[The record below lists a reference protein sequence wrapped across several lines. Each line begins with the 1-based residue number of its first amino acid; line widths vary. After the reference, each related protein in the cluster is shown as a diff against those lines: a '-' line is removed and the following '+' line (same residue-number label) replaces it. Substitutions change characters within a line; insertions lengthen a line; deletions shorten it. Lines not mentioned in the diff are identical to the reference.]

1 MSQML
6 VGSPKRSVL
15 YSEIYFPKKTC
26 ILRSTAT
33 EATCYFC
40 KQELKEGFGLT
51 AKKIGGKTVFVCR
64 FHS

>member
-6 VGSPKRSVL
+6 LSRPKKTIL
-15 YSEIYFPKKTC
+15 YSEIYFTKKSD

-51 AKKIGGKTVFVCR
+51 AKRIGNKTVFVCR
-64 FHS
+64 FHG